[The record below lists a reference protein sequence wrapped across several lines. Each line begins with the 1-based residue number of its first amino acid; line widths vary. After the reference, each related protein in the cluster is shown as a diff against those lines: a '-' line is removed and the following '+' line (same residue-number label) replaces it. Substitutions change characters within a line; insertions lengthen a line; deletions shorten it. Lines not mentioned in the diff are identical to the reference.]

1 MIRSRF
7 LVLAVA
13 AGLAACSSS
22 TRSTSS
28 TGPTVT
34 TDLVSVA
41 PAGGA
46 TGIAVDTS
54 IRMHF
59 SGAMMMSMDS
69 MISLH
74 QGDATGALVP
84 CTKVWSSDSTTFTM
98 TPMSPLAPG
107 THYTIMLGAGM
118 MDADGHSIDMT
129 TQGMPMGGQCMSGG
143 GMGGGGMM
151 GGTCSGMEFGFTTS

>member
-1 MIRSRF
+1 MFRSPILA
-7 LVLAVA
+7 LVVV
-13 AGLAACSSS
+13 AGLVACSSS
-22 TRSTSS
+22 TSPTTS
-28 TGPTVT
+28 

-54 IRMHF
+54 IRMRF
-59 SGAMMMSMDS
+59 SGPMMMSMDS

-74 QGDATGALVP
+74 QGDGTGAVVP
-84 CTKVWSSDSTTFTM
+84 CTKVWSPDSTTFTM

-118 MDADGHSIDMT
+118 MDAGGHSVDMT
-129 TQGMPMGGQCMSGG
+129 TNGSMMGGQCMSGG

-151 GGTCSGMEFGFTTS
+151 GGGGQCAGGMEFGFTTS